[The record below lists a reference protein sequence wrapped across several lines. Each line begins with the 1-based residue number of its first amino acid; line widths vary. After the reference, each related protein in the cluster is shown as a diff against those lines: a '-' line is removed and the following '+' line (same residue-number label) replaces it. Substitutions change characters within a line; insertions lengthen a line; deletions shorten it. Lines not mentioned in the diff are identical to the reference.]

1 MKVARITLVSPGSS
15 SVLCDIAGRVERC
28 ARKVENEPVEEA
40 VLWLVHFK
48 LGVNTGTF
56 EQS

>member
-1 MKVARITLVSPGSS
+1 MQAARITLVSPGSS
-15 SVLCDIAGRVERC
+15 SVLCDIAGCVERC

-48 LGVNTGTF
+48 LGVSTGVW
-56 EQS
+56 E

>member
-15 SVLCDIAGRVERC
+15 SVLCDIAGCVERC

-48 LGVNTGTF
+48 LGVSTGVW
-56 EQS
+56 E